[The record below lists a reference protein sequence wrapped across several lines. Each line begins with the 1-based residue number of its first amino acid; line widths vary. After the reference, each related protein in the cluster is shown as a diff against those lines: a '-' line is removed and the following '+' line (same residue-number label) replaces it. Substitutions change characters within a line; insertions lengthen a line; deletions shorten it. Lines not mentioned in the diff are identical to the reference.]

1 MAKKNSAKN
10 STTQLAD
17 DVLFGA
23 RVLYRELDDIFGH
36 VSGRLPREAKREG
49 LLFTRTR
56 IAPKPLDPLLQGAV
70 LFLACSY
77 VIVNLFV
84 DVLYVAG
91 VLFVLAL
98 VAQRAQ
104 AAELT
109 PINFVSS
116 GSGGIVEVI
125 KFSQKQGF
133 FKKQGLDM
141 TMIYVPSG
149 VLAAQTVV
157 SGSALIANNSVSDIL
172 NAIAAGAPLKILT
185 VNIDRFLHLF
195 VARPGIN
202 SPKDMKGKK
211 VAVSR
216 YGAFSDIETRFL
228 IRQWGMDPE
237 RDVQVLQ
244 IGNSAARS
252 AALISGGVDGAVVT
266 PAFVPVARN
275 AGLNV
280 IFDLSTIKTR
290 FANIGLMAQEKL
302 IREQP
307 RLVKGAV
314 AGLVYGIKFWKT
326 NPEVAKAYLKQ
337 IHKVSAADLDSIYE
351 DGSKNVRSEPTPDLD
366 GIQTAWESIPDL
378 KARGPV
384 DFRKFV
390 EPRFIEEVLR
400 EMK

>member
-1 MAKKNSAKN
+1 MNKSAPMRKSREMN
-10 STTQLAD
+10 WRKIFAGISFIV
-17 DVLFGA
+17 VL
-23 RVLYRELDDIFGH
+23 
-36 VSGRLPREAKREG
+36 P
-49 LLFTRTR
+49 
-56 IAPKPLDPLLQGAV
+56 
-70 LFLACSY
+70 SY
-77 VIVNLFV
+77 SV
-84 DVLYVAG
+84 
-91 VLFVLAL
+91 
-98 VAQRAQ
+98 Q

-125 KFSQKQGF
+125 RFAQKRGF

-149 VLAAQTVV
+149 VITAQTVV
-157 SGSALIANNSVSDIL
+157 SGSAPIANNTITDVL
-172 NAIAAGAPLKILT
+172 HAIAAGAPLKILT
-185 VNIDRFLHLF
+185 VNIDRFQHLF

-202 SPKDMKGKK
+202 SPKEMKGKK

-237 RDVQVLQ
+237 WDVQVLQ

-290 FANIGLMAQEKL
+290 FANIGLRAQDKL

-314 AGLVYGIKFWKT
+314 AGLVHGIKFWKT
-326 NPEVAKAYLKQ
+326 NPDVAKAYLKE
-337 IHKVSAADLDSIYE
+337 IHKVSATDLDSIYE
-351 DGSKNVRSEPTPDLD
+351 DGSKNVRAEPTPDLD
-366 GIQTAWESIPDL
+366 GIQTAWESIPEL

-384 DFRKFV
+384 DFKKFV

>member
-1 MAKKNSAKN
+1 MAWKI
-10 STTQLAD
+10 L
-17 DVLFGA
+17 
-23 RVLYRELDDIFGH
+23 
-36 VSGRLPREAKREG
+36 
-49 LLFTRTR
+49 
-56 IAPKPLDPLLQGAV
+56 
-70 LFLACSY
+70 
-77 VIVNLFV
+77 
-84 DVLYVAG
+84 AG
-91 VLFVLAL
+91 VIL
-98 VAQRAQ
+98 VFAVRAQ

-116 GSGGIVEVI
+116 GSGGIVEMI
-125 KFSQKQGF
+125 RFSHKQGF
-133 FKKQGLDM
+133 FKKQALDI

-157 SGSALIANNSVSDIL
+157 SGSALIANNSVSDVL

-185 VNIDRFLHLF
+185 VNIDRFQHLF

-228 IRQWGMDPE
+228 IRQWGMDPD
-237 RDVQVLQ
+237 RDVQILQ

-266 PAFVPVARN
+266 PSFVPVARN

-290 FANIGLMAQEKL
+290 FANIGLMAQDKL

-307 RLVKGAV
+307 RLVKAAV
-314 AGLVYGIKFWKT
+314 AGLVHGIKFWKS
-326 NPEVAKAYLKQ
+326 NPDVAKAYLKQ
-337 IHKVSAADLDSIYE
+337 IHKVSAADLDIIYE

-366 GIQTAWESIPDL
+366 GIQTAWESIPEL
-378 KARGPV
+378 RARGPV
-384 DFRKFV
+384 DFKKFV
-390 EPRFIEEVLR
+390 DSRFIEEVLR